1 MLLIETNHPTETELL
16 GQRLAAFLEPGMV
29 VALSGDLAAGK
40 TTLIKGIC
48 DGLGV
53 SRPAESPTFTL
64 INEYQGRMPVYHLDC
79 YRESRIKEWL
89 ELGINE
95 YFYGAGVTLVE
106 WADRISSLLP
116 EDSLRIK
123 IQQDTWHENYRR
135 IEFAGPL
142 NLLSS
147 LSTQMQNQS
156 NGASVPC

>member
-1 MLLIETNHPTETELL
+1 
-16 GQRLAAFLEPGMV
+16 
-29 VALSGDLAAGK
+29 
-40 TTLIKGIC
+40 
-48 DGLGV
+48 
-53 SRPAESPTFTL
+53 
-64 INEYQGRMPVYHLDC
+64 MPVYHLDC

-142 NLLSS
+142 NLLRS